1 MTGDGICIRVR
12 VEVRNRIN
20 PHSDK
25 ADHAKALRRTASGR
39 PIRNIILLQIP
50 DREFHELE
58 PYLEFVE
65 FRNAQRLEQG
75 DRRIDEVYFLNGG
88 IGSMLIET
96 SDGRSVEVG
105 LAGYE
110 DMIGLPLAAGLDE
123 FSYTVIVQV
132 PGDGFLMQA
141 DIFQQRL
148 PQLPELRRILLRR
161 LAIRSVEMAQNAACN
176 RLHNIKQRLAR
187 WLLLTHDRLDS
198 DLIRTTHDFLSR
210 MVGTDRP
217 SVSLAVADFERDG
230 IIRPGRGTI
239 LIANRRK
246 LEERS
251 CECYGLFHRFN
262 AELGLAK

>member
-1 MTGDGICIRVR
+1 MDTP
-12 VEVRNRIN
+12 NRIQLHTDE
-20 PHSDK
+20 PHNGK
-25 ADHAKALRRTASGR
+25 PPRQTTSGKL
-39 PIRNIILLQIP
+39 IRNIILLQIP
-50 DREFHELE
+50 EHEFLELE

-65 FRNAQRLEQG
+65 LKDAIRLEQSG
-75 DRRIDEVYFLNGG
+75 RPIGTVYFLNDG
-88 IGSMLIET
+88 IGSMIVET

-105 LAGYE
+105 VAGHE
-110 DMIGLPLAAGLDE
+110 DMIGLQIAGGLDV
-123 FSYTVIVQV
+123 FTYSVIMQV
-132 PGDGFLMQA
+132 PGEGFGMQA
-141 DIFQQRL
+141 EVLQQLL
-148 PQLPELRRILLRR
+148 PRLPELHRILMRR
-161 LAIRSVEMAQNAACN
+161 LAIRSVELAQNAACN

-230 IIRPGRGTI
+230 IIRPGRGSI
-239 LIANRRK
+239 LIADRRK
-246 LEERS
+246 LEQRS